1 MSRDIFIIYIPV
13 AFLSLLNRRDLYE
26 KGGGGRGRVFCGGK
40 GDPFRGRG
48 ELFETVEGDRLF
60 RHICVR
66 CVGSRFPTFVPFRSI
81 ISTVK
86 AASDVFISQEIF
98 FQK

>member
-26 KGGGGRGRVFCGGK
+26 KGGRGGCFVEGK
-40 GDPFRGRG
+40 GTLLGGERG
-48 ELFETVEGDRLF
+48 LFETVEGDRLF

-81 ISTVK
+81 IFSE
-86 AASDVFISQEIF
+86 SRI
-98 FQK
+98 

>member
-1 MSRDIFIIYIPV
+1 MR
-13 AFLSLLNRRDLYE
+13 
-26 KGGGGRGRVFCGGK
+26 KGEEGEGGCFVEGK
-40 GDPFRGRG
+40 GTLLGG
-48 ELFETVEGDRLF
+48 EGGLFETVEGDRLF